1 MQLDSSLFKK
11 LMKQGKIIKGIAGFY
26 YIYVAGSG
34 IYECKARGLFR
45 KHNMKP
51 LVGDDVR
58 IEVINE
64 TEMTGSLTE
73 ILPRKNSLI
82 RPASANVDQALIIFA
97 LEHPKPNGLLLDR
110 FLITMERAGVPAV
123 VVFNKLDLKEEREF
137 QEIAANYAGAG
148 CRLIGTSIRE
158 GRGLEEIRDCLR
170 GKVTVLAGPSGVGKS
185 SLTNALQ
192 DEIKMEIG
200 EISRKLM
207 RGKNTTRHAQL
218 IPIGED
224 SFLMDTPGFTSFE
237 LTDMGKEELGHYYP
251 EFIPYEKKCYFQGCA
266 HINEPKCAVKEALNE
281 GMISS
286 VRYRHYVSLYED
298 LYEAEKRKYQ

>member
-1 MQLDSSLFKK
+1 
-11 LMKQGKIIKGIAGFY
+11 MKQGKIIKGIAGFY
-26 YIYVAGSG
+26 YVYVGGSG

-45 KHNMKP
+45 KNNMKP
-51 LVGDDVR
+51 LVGDDVG
-58 IEVINE
+58 IEVISE
-64 TEMTGSLTE
+64 REMTGSLEE
-73 ILPRKNSLI
+73 IFPRKNSLI
-82 RPASANVDQALIIFA
+82 RPASANVDQALIVFA

-110 FLITMERAGVPAV
+110 FLITMARAGVPAV
-123 VVFNKLDLKEEREF
+123 VAFNKLDLKEEDEF
-137 QEIAANYAGAG
+137 KEIADHYAHAG
-148 CRLIGTSIRE
+148 CRLMGISIRE
-158 GRGLEEIRDCLR
+158 DRGIEAVRECLR

-192 DEIKMEIG
+192 DEIRMEVG

-218 IPIGED
+218 IPIGND

-237 LTDMGKEELGHYYP
+237 LTEMPKEELGHYYP
-251 EFIPYEKKCYFQGCA
+251 EFAPYERKCYFQGCA
-266 HINEPKCAVKEALNE
+266 HLNEPKCAVKEAVADGL
-281 GMISS
+281 ISP